1 MRGKFVS
8 TWRCTLPDISEI
20 IMEVDGMAPWMTFS
34 CFSTPMIVP
43 ERFVEWSDPKLDPL
57 LQIKE
62 PVGHWV
68 EPS

>member
-1 MRGKFVS
+1 
-8 TWRCTLPDISEI
+8 
-20 IMEVDGMAPWMTFS
+20 MEVDGMAPWMTFS